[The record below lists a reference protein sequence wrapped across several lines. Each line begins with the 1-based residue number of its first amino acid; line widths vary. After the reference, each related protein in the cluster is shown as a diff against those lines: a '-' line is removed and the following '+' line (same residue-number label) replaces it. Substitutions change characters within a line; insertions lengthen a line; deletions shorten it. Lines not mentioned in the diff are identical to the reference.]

1 MKYTKRYKIGSLHSR
16 QLKGHGM
23 LQQKENGPQG
33 LIPWL
38 KSLLR
43 FMLAASLANLLNFSE
58 TQLLHLYSPEK
69 IPNSQYIIKI

>member
-1 MKYTKRYKIGSLHSR
+1 
-16 QLKGHGM
+16 M
-23 LQQKENGPQG
+23 LQQKENGPRG

-38 KSLLR
+38 KSLLI
-43 FMLAASLANLLNFSE
+43 FMLAASLAYLLNFSE